1 MDRAWKRAG
10 CSRIVHKMRLRNI
23 TSKTDHIFEHE
34 KRPVMAPG
42 SGTDNR
48 PGKRGREEALV
59 YFVLGSEIG
68 LISI

>member
-1 MDRAWKRAG
+1 M
-10 CSRIVHKMRLRNI
+10 V
-23 TSKTDHIFEHE
+23 
-34 KRPVMAPG
+34 PG
-42 SGTDNR
+42 NGTDNR